1 MLNSMH
7 YSSSRFVLGNGSYC
21 FYCLA
26 SLPSA
31 SFGARFSPLRC
42 MEGAGTKEIQS
53 DYISGESIFI
63 LHGVVIKLEVCELG
77 ALSGPLPWGIVAK
90 GPLQ

>member
-1 MLNSMH
+1 M
-7 YSSSRFVLGNGSYC
+7 YG
-21 FYCLA
+21 
-26 SLPSA
+26 
-31 SFGARFSPLRC
+31 
-42 MEGAGTKEIQS
+42 GAGTKEIQS

>member
-7 YSSSRFVLGNGSYC
+7 YSSSRFVLGYGSYC

-42 MEGAGTKEIQS
+42 MEGQGPKRSNQI
-53 DYISGESIFI
+53 IS
-63 LHGVVIKLEVCELG
+63 LEKAFSFFME
-77 ALSGPLPWGIVAK
+77 
-90 GPLQ
+90 